1 MNLSLDDKTKQELQ
15 LIHNQI
21 YNKLIDLD
29 YLLSNYD
36 NDNLLNKF
44 DYYNKLFNRIE
55 KKLEDL

>member
-44 DYYNKLFNRIE
+44 NYYNDLFNNID
-55 KKLEDL
+55 KKLEEL